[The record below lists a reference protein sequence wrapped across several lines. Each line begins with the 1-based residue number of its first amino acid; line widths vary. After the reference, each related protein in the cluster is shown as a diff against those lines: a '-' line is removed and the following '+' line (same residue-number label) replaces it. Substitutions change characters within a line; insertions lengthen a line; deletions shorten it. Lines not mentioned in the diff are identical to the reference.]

1 MRIDQGMKKT
11 TITLTPLALKDAPAL
26 IETVF
31 PAQKVSFEAQQER
44 TSVQS
49 QTLTGL
55 GSYWKGRKPL
65 ILVRAIL
72 LGSLL
77 PPTEN
82 AQADLALFEKLMA
95 FDDEGLARRA
105 VIGNA
110 VSLAEIAARIQ
121 LDEPWDYFKA
131 KIQRSDVTAGDI
143 RWMSFP
149 LDADAKGISLRW
161 ERSLSDDDKLVIY
174 RKLLATYTSYEEKA
188 GVGKRPEELDQ
199 DWLYA
204 PVWPEVNRHYAHL
217 GINVKSLPELI
228 EQLGILRYGHR
239 PRVGDTFSGG
249 GSIPF
254 EAARIGCDA
263 YASDLNPIA
272 CMLTWG
278 DANIIG
284 ASSNRRERIS
294 QGQSAL
300 ADVVNQRIT
309 ELGIEHDDDGNR
321 AKAYL
326 WCLEARCPETGWMV
340 PLSQTWTVSK
350 ARSAIARLRPD
361 PKNKRFDIEIVSG
374 ASKAEMSAAEKGTVQ
389 DGDMVYALEGKTYR
403 TSIKTLRGDFRRADG
418 VSGNRLRR
426 WEKHDFKP
434 LPDDIFQERLYA
446 IQWISMATLDAGR
459 QETWFAA
466 PTDADFK
473 REEVV
478 EQFVAENLSQWQKN
492 GLVPDM
498 AIEPGY
504 NTNQPIR
511 ERGWTHWHHL
521 FSPRQLLVA
530 ALVHE
535 QIQVMPADIQP
546 ALSLSLAKMLDW
558 SSKLCRYGTGA
569 ARESIAQTFYNQA
582 YNTNFFYGVRSFVT
596 GKNYLFLTDSA
607 SGITGSLIVRNQEAS
622 ALRHDAEIWITDPPY
637 ADAVNYHEI
646 AEFFIAWLRKSPP
659 KPFDDWV
666 WDSRRALTIRGS
678 DEDFRRGMVAAY
690 KAMTDHMP
698 DNGIQCVMFTHQ
710 NTTVWG
716 DLIGIFWAAGLQVVA
731 AWYIATETTSE
742 LKKGGYVQGTVIL
755 MLKKRA
761 AGERTGFKQRLLP
774 AVRQEV
780 ARQIET
786 MMNLNDTVQASH
798 GEPVWGDSDLQMAGY
813 AAALKVLTAYTRIG
827 DEDVTT
833 FALRPRSKG
842 EVTVVD
848 EIVQQAAETASSL
861 LVPEGL
867 TADIWGRLT
876 GIERFVLRMMDMET
890 AGVAKLDN
898 YQNFAK
904 AFRVTDYT
912 RVMGDMRPNNARLK
926 RVSEY
931 ASRDLTDGTEIG
943 STRLGQLIIALQQ
956 LLKDTEAQVIVE
968 QLRAE
973 MADFLEARTLLVDML
988 TFIERKTPEVEVR
1001 SAAEVLGARL
1011 KNLRFGE

>member
-1 MRIDQGMKKT
+1 MQKT
-11 TITLTPLALKDAPAL
+11 TTPLTPLALKDAPAL

-65 ILVRAIL
+65 ILVRAIVL
-72 LGSLL
+72 ASLL
-77 PPTEN
+77 PPTDD
-82 AQADLALFEKLMA
+82 AKADLAIFEKLMA

-105 VIGNA
+105 LIGNA
-110 VSLAEIAARIQ
+110 VRPAEIAARIQ
-121 LDEPWDYFKA
+121 LDQPWDYFKA
-131 KIQRSDVTAGDI
+131 TLKHGDVTGGDV
-143 RWMSFP
+143 RWMRFP
-149 LDADAKGISLRW
+149 LDADAEGISLRW
-161 ERSLSDDDKLVIY
+161 QRSLSDDDKLVIY
-174 RKLLATYTSYEEKA
+174 RKLLATCASYEEKA
-188 GVGKRPEELDQ
+188 GLGKRPEELDQ
-199 DWLYA
+199 EWLYA
-204 PVWPEVNRHYAHL
+204 PVWAEVNRHYAHL
-217 GINVKSLPELI
+217 GVNVKSISELV

-278 DANIIG
+278 SAEIIG
-284 ASSNRRERIS
+284 APSKRREEIS
-294 QGQSAL
+294 QAQSTL
-300 ADVVNQRIT
+300 AKAVNQRIT
-309 ELGIEHDDDGNR
+309 ELGIEHDADGNR

-340 PLSQTWTVSK
+340 PLSPTWTVSK
-350 ARSAIARLRPD
+350 TRNAIARLKPD
-361 PKNKRFDIEIVSG
+361 PTNKRFDIEIISG
-374 ASKAEMSAAEKGTVQ
+374 ASKAEMNAAETGTVQ
-389 DGDMVYALEGKTYR
+389 DGDMVYALDGKTYR
-403 TSIKTLRGDFRRADG
+403 TPIKTLRGDFRQADG
-418 VSGNRLRR
+418 ATGNRLRR
-426 WEKHDFKP
+426 WVKSDFKP

-446 IQWISMATLDAGR
+446 IQWISKETLDAGR
-459 QETWFAA
+459 QDTWFAA
-466 PTDADFK
+466 PTAANLA
-473 REEVV
+473 REQRV
-478 EQFVAENLSQWQKN
+478 EQFVAENLNRWQIE

-511 ERGWTHWHHL
+511 ERGWTHWHHM
-521 FSPRQLLVA
+521 FSPRQILVA

-535 QIQVMPADIQP
+535 QIQRMPADVQP
-546 ALSLSLAKMLDW
+546 ALCLSLAKMLDW

-569 ARESIAQTFYNQA
+569 ARESITQTFYNQA
-582 YNTNFFYGVRSFVT
+582 YNTNYFYGVRSFVT
-596 GKNYLFLTDSA
+596 GQNYLFLTDSA
-607 SGITGSLIVRNQEAS
+607 SRIAGDLTVNNKEAS
-622 ALRHDAEIWITDPPY
+622 TLQHDAELWITDPPY

-690 KAMTDHMP
+690 KAMAEQMP
-698 DNGIQCVMFTHQ
+698 DNGMQCVMFTHQ

-774 AVRQEV
+774 AVRAEV
-780 ARQIET
+780 ERQIQA
-786 MMNLNDTVQASH
+786 MMHLNDSMAQNH
-798 GEPVWGDSDLQMAGY
+798 GEPVWNDSDLQMAGY

-827 DEDVTT
+827 DDDVTS
-833 FALRPRSKG
+833 FALRPRARG

-848 EIVQQAAETASSL
+848 EIVQQAAETASGL

-867 TADIWGRLT
+867 TADAWARLT
-876 GIERFVLRMMDMET
+876 GIERFVLRMTDMET
-890 AGVAKLDN
+890 AGAAKLDN

-904 AFRVTDYT
+904 AFRVADYG

-926 RVSEY
+926 RVTEY
-931 ASRDLTDGTEIG
+931 ASRDLTDATELG
-943 STRLGQLIIALQQ
+943 VTRLGQLIIALQQ

-973 MADFLEARTLLVDML
+973 MADFLEARSQLVDML
-988 TFIERKTPEVEVR
+988 AFIERKAPEPEVR

-1011 KNLRFGE
+1011 KNLRFGD

>member
-1 MRIDQGMKKT
+1 MQKST
-11 TITLTPLALKDAPAL
+11 TLTPLALKDAPAL

-65 ILVRAIL
+65 ILVRAIVL
-72 LGSLL
+72 ACLL
-77 PPTEN
+77 PPTDDAE
-82 AQADLALFEKLMA
+82 ADLAIFEKLMA

-105 VIGNA
+105 LAANA
-110 VSLAEIAARIQ
+110 YSATVLQEIIPISDPERYFGARSWRRDITD
-121 LDEPWDYFKA
+121 DE
-131 KIQRSDVTAGDI
+131 
-143 RWMSFP
+143 
-149 LDADAKGISLRW
+149 
-161 ERSLSDDDKLVIY
+161 KLVLY
-174 RKLLATYTSYEEKA
+174 RRALATLSSYEEKA
-188 GVGKRPEELDQ
+188 SLGKRPEELDQ
-199 DWLYA
+199 TWLYA
-204 PVWPEVNRHYAHL
+204 PVWAEVNRHYAHL
-217 GINVKSLPELI
+217 GLNAQSLPELI
-228 EQLGILRYGHR
+228 EQFGILRYGHR

-278 DANIIG
+278 SAEIIG
-284 ASSNRRERIS
+284 SANDRRAEISQAQATLAKAVDERI
-294 QGQSAL
+294 
-300 ADVVNQRIT
+300 T
-309 ELGIEHDDDGNR
+309 TLGIEHDANGNR
-321 AKAYL
+321 TKAYL

-340 PLSQTWTVSK
+340 PLSPTWTVSK
-350 ARSAIARLRPD
+350 TRNAIARLKPD
-361 PKNKRFDIEIVSG
+361 PKRKRFDIEIVSG

-389 DGDMVYALEGKTYR
+389 DGDMVYVLEGRTYR
-403 TSIKTLRGDFRRADG
+403 TPIKTLRGDYRNADG
-418 VSGNRLRR
+418 STGNRLRR
-426 WEKHDFKP
+426 WETGDFMP
-434 LPDDIFQERLYA
+434 RPDDVFQERLYA
-446 IQWISMATLDAGR
+446 IQWITKATLNAGR
-459 QETWFAA
+459 QETYFAA
-466 PTDADFK
+466 PTDADLQ
-473 REEVV
+473 REQQV
-478 EQFVAENLSQWQKN
+478 EEIVAKNLSRWQAE

-498 AIEPGY
+498 AIESGDK
-504 NTNQPIR
+504 TDEPIR
-511 ERGWTHWHHL
+511 TRGWTHWHHL

-535 QIQVMPADIQP
+535 QIRSMPAGMQP
-546 ALSLSLAKMLDW
+546 ALNLSLAKMLDW

-569 ARESIAQTFYNQA
+569 ARESITQTFYNQA
-582 YNTNFFYGVRSFVT
+582 YNTNYFYGVRSFVT
-596 GKNYLFLTDSA
+596 GQNYLFLTDAA
-607 SGITGSLIVRNQEAS
+607 SSIAGSLTVRNKEAS
-622 ALRHDAEIWITDPPY
+622 DLQHAAEFWITDPPY

-646 AEFFIAWLRKSPP
+646 AEFFIAWLRKNPP

-666 WDSRRALTIRGS
+666 WDSRRALAVKGS
-678 DEDFRRGMVAAY
+678 GEDFRRGMVAAY
-690 KAMTDHMP
+690 KAMAEHMP
-698 DNGIQCVMFTHQ
+698 DNGMQCVMFTHQ
-710 NTTVWG
+710 DTAVWG
-716 DLIGIFWAAGLQVVA
+716 DLIGIFWAADLQVVA

-780 ARQIET
+780 ARQIES
-786 MMNLNDTVQASH
+786 MMHLNDTVQASH
-798 GEPVWGDSDLQMAGY
+798 GEPVWNDSDLQMAGY

-833 FALRPRSKG
+833 FALRPRARG

-867 TADIWGRLT
+867 TSDAWGRLT

-890 AGVAKLDN
+890 AGAAKLDN

-904 AFRVTDYT
+904 AFRVMDYT
-912 RVMGDMRPNNARLK
+912 RVMGDMRPNHARLK
-926 RVSEY
+926 RVNEY
-931 ASRDLTDGTEIG
+931 ASRDLADATEIG
-943 STRLGQLIIALQQ
+943 VTRLGRVIIALQQ
-956 LLKDTEAQVIVE
+956 ILKDTEAQIIVD

-973 MADFLEARTLLVDML
+973 MADFLEARLLLVDL
-988 TFIERKTPEVEVR
+988 LAFIERKSAEQEVR
-1001 SAAEVLGARL
+1001 TAAEVLGARL
-1011 KNLRFGE
+1011 KNLRFGD